1 MARSKVLVV
10 DDHPLLRRGVM
21 DVLALQEN
29 LMVVGEAADGAE
41 AVDKARELGPDV
53 IVMDLEMPTMNGV
66 EATKALQDV
75 LPTANILMFTVS
87 DKQADLFAAMRAGA
101 KGYVLKNATGSDL
114 TRAVFQIAQGG
125 VIISPEMATKLLGEL
140 KVESESADPDG
151 LAAALTPREAEV
163 LALVAKGAS
172 NKELATAL
180 FVSENTIKTHM
191 RNIMDKLHLA
201 NRSQAAAYGA
211 RMNLG
216 QSES

>member
-1 MARSKVLVV
+1 MW
-10 DDHPLLRRGVM
+10 
-21 DVLALQEN
+21 
-29 LMVVGEAADGAE
+29 
-41 AVDKARELGPDV
+41 
-53 IVMDLEMPTMNGV
+53 

-140 KVESESADPDG
+140 KVESDPSNQDG
-151 LAAALTPREAEV
+151 LAAALTPLEAEV
-163 LALVAKGAS
+163 LALVSKGAS
-172 NKELATAL
+172 NKELASAL

-211 RMNLG
+211 RDESWPIRVVAEKG
-216 QSES
+216 QLPSRALASQQYGQLLLWSAARRSTGNMAP

>member
-1 MARSKVLVV
+1 MARSKVMVV

-21 DVLALQEN
+21 DVLALQEG
-29 LMVVGEAADGAE
+29 LMVVGEASDGAE

-53 IVMDLEMPTMNGV
+53 IIMDLEMPNMNGV
-66 EATKALQDV
+66 EATLALQEV

-87 DKQADLFAAMRAGA
+87 DKQGDLFAAMRAGA
-101 KGYVLKNATGSDL
+101 KGYILKNATATDL

-140 KVESESADPDG
+140 KVEAEASDQDE
-151 LAAALTPREAEV
+151 LASVLTPREAEV
-163 LALVAKGAS
+163 LALVSKGAS
-172 NKELATAL
+172 NKEIANAL
-180 FVSENTIKTHM
+180 FVSENTVKTHM

-211 RMNLG
+211 RAHIG